1 MDLKSVEIRL
11 EPEEAAKI
19 QAVAEQVGKADFGW
33 EGNSVDP
40 HGRTVAIT
48 VSSHQLRK
56 IDTTGA

>member
-33 EGNSVDP
+33 EGTRWIHMAEPWPS
-40 HGRTVAIT
+40 R
-48 VSSHQLRK
+48 
-56 IDTTGA
+56 